1 MSAYCDK
8 VRPPRTIPPSSNW
21 HQSEFGCALVSPRPI
36 SANIHWYRVPPT
48 RRDVQSVLDK
58 LSVTTTGPP
67 SPRHCELAKLPANV
81 SCWPPEVASAV
92 ASKGRNFGVICPTG
106 GGREILSSPL
116 AKNISV
122 FPKPKSVVWFA
133 PSRLDQRDVTANR
146 HEREAGCGG
155 RGSVGDD
162 RHSRVQRRRVV
173 LTPRR
178 WRQA

>member
-92 ASKGRNFGVICPTG
+92 ASKAKLRGDLPDGWRPRNPVQ
-106 GGREILSSPL
+106 
-116 AKNISV
+116 
-122 FPKPKSVVWFA
+122 
-133 PSRLDQRDVTANR
+133 PSREKYFCFSETQISCIVRPVSPR
-146 HEREAGCGG
+146 PEG
-155 RGSVGDD
+155 RYGQS
-162 RHSRVQRRRVV
+162 SR
-173 LTPRR
+173 T
-178 WRQA
+178 